1 MFIGMPEWWPEVGQ
15 RKLFYVRKAGGMTNK
30 EVDKL
35 LKKVAFD
42 HFDQTGEWPSV
53 STVHREAVKRYGL
66 ELPFTDA
73 LQFFSKHSGAYSTDA
88 PTSLNVRDLQD
99 VDGSAALLNQF
110 IAVVRICVTKFEEGT
125 DSSKISSDDLRHL
138 LGFEDLEVRKMH
150 AVLQREFLLT
160 RSGSTDSDR
169 THWWYDISP
178 DIHLFR
184 NVQDVSGYLAVVDRL
199 VKPGPRP
206 PMVVRDGRGS
216 IYSDPDELRARNIE
230 AVSALSASEP
240 QVKGIGTTAQQ
251 VRRVFVLMPFRPL
264 WSKRVYKMIKGCCD
278 RANLGCLRADD
289 ITKTGR
295 ITEQII
301 QAISNANIVIAD
313 ITRTNPNVLYELG
326 FAHANAKKVIVLNQ
340 GASSPFDVN
349 DWRQIRYNK
358 SHLNPASR
366 KLSQFLRSAIEEL
379 DEG

>member
-1 MFIGMPEWWPEVGQ
+1 MTSEEVN
-15 RKLFYVRKAGGMTNK
+15 R
-30 EVDKL
+30 L
-35 LKKVAFD
+35 LKQVAFD
-42 HFDQTGEWPSV
+42 HFDRTGDWPTV
-53 STVHREAVKRYGL
+53 STVHREALKRSPGL

-73 LQFFSKHSGAYSTDA
+73 LQFFSKHSGAYSMDA

-99 VDGSAALLNQF
+99 VEGSAALLNQF
-110 IAVVRICVTKFEEGT
+110 IAVVRICVTKFDEGT

-138 LGFEDLEVRKMH
+138 LGFEDLQVRKMH
-150 AVLQREFLLT
+150 AVIQREFLLT
-160 RSGSTDSDR
+160 RSGSTDGDR
-169 THWWYDISP
+169 THWWYEISP

-184 NVQDVSGYLAVVDRL
+184 NVHDVPTYVAVLDRL
-199 VKPGPRP
+199 ATPAAG
-206 PMVVRDGRGS
+206 GS
-216 IYSDPDELRARNIE
+216 VE
-230 AVSALSASEP
+230 AHDWAASQPKTKSE
-240 QVKGIGTTAQQ
+240 KAAH

-264 WSKRVYKMIKGCCD
+264 WSKRVYKMIEGCCD
-278 RANLGCLRADD
+278 RANVGCLRADD

-301 QAISNANIVIAD
+301 QAISNADVVIAD
-313 ITRTNPNVLYELG
+313 ITRSNPNVLYELG

-366 KLSQFLRSAIEEL
+366 KLSQFLRSAVEEL
-379 DEG
+379 DES